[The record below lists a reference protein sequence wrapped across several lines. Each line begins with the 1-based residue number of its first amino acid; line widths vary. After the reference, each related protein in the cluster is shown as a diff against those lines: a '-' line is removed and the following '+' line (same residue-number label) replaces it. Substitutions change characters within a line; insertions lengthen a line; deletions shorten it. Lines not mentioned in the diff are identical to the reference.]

1 MKKFLEIL
9 SVIALLVWGGVFIWF
24 YTSGRIE
31 TYLDPSFRIFAL
43 LAGIGMIVL
52 ALFNFMT
59 RNRAAGACHH
69 EHAHGDACDHDHGE
83 HDHHH
88 DDCGHDHSHEEHHHD
103 HGNED
108 SSGHDHDHDHEGTTT
123 SIAFSLLVLLIPL
136 LMAARYSDDR
146 FSLGYL
152 NKWAKIEH
160 KMQQMKIAKERG
172 NSESPVP
179 SGSKENNPYANPVKA
194 EDPVAGKTT
203 DKSDTPPEPVKA
215 VTDSNNKMVAKADT
229 PPVTK
234 DKTAPEDKP
243 ASGDKQ
249 AEWDEFTLE
258 DLKKMV
264 PQSSEGNFLLDVP
277 QIFYTAGDDELM
289 KVMEGIPVETIA
301 QVMPETE
308 NNPKKTRLRAFRL
321 FIECCAADAR
331 PLSIPIEFGKVP
343 PEYKEMGW
351 YKILGKLH
359 FSRENDEIVPLLN
372 IEKIEATIEPMDG
385 MMY

>member
-1 MKKFLEIL
+1 MI
-9 SVIALLVWGGVFIWF
+9 ITI
-24 YTSGRIE
+24 I
-31 TYLDPSFRIFAL
+31 PS
-43 LAGIGMIVL
+43 AGPIIVTKRTIMNMARRKVPGTIMIT
-52 ALFNFMT
+52 AN
-59 RNRAAGACHH
+59 
-69 EHAHGDACDHDHGE
+69 
-83 HDHHH
+83 
-88 DDCGHDHSHEEHHHD
+88 
-103 HGNED
+103 
-108 SSGHDHDHDHEGTTT
+108 DHEGTTT
-123 SIAFSLLVLLIPL
+123 SIAFSLLVLLVPL

-146 FSLGYL
+146 FSLGYI

-160 KMQQMKIAKERG
+160 KMQQMKLAKER
-172 NSESPVP
+172 EKPVTP
-179 SGSKENNPYANPVKA
+179 VASVSKENNPYANPVEV
-194 EDPVAGKTT
+194 EDPVAAKTT
-203 DKSDTPPEPVKA
+203 GKSDTPPEPVKA
-215 VTDSNNKMVAKADT
+215 VTESDNKTVAKADT
-229 PPVTK
+229 PPVAK
-234 DKTAPEDKP
+234 DKTAAEDKP
-243 ASGDKQ
+243 ASSDKQ
-249 AEWDEFTLE
+249 AGWDEFTLE

-331 PLSIPIEFGKVP
+331 PLSIPIEFGKAL

-372 IEKIEATIEPMDG
+372 IEKIEATIEPVDG